1 MHTEIEKQEHD
12 GGRERGAFTLLRF
25 QRNMSPTH
33 TTAIPHVFCSERQVG
48 CCSSWIRCHWPWIH
62 SSRPWICHRHLWMA
76 LGLPQSQWRKRLC
89 VVDMDESI
97 DRAEWMEE

>member
-1 MHTEIEKQEHD
+1 MEKQEHD

-33 TTAIPHVFCSERQVG
+33 TTAIPHVFCSERKVG
-48 CCSSWIRCHWPWIH
+48 CRSSWIRCRW
-62 SSRPWICHRHLWMA
+62 PWICHRHLWMA